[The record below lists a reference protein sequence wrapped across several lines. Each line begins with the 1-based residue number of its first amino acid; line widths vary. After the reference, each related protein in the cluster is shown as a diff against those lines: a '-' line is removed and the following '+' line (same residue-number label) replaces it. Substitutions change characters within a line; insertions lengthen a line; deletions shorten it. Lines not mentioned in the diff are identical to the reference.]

1 MATQVQ
7 FRRGTT
13 AEHSGFKG
21 ADGEVTVDTSL
32 KTVVIHDALTNGGF
46 PVLRQDGSNSQFERG
61 STTNCAL
68 KFAGDPNTGIIIS
81 PASDEIALVT
91 GGSSRLTIDANGAAT
106 FTGNV
111 QVNGTLSVTG
121 NFDSGE
127 NLALIIALG

>member
-13 AEHSGFKG
+13 AEHTGFKG

-32 KTVVIHDALTNGGF
+32 KTVVIHDAITNGGF
-46 PVLRQDGSNSQFERG
+46 PLLRSDGSNASLALG
-61 STTNCAL
+61 SVSNCSL
-68 KFAGDPNTGIIIS
+68 KFSGDPNTGLIS
-81 PASDEIALVT
+81 PSADNISLVT
-91 GGSSRLTIDANGAAT
+91 GGVSRLTIDANGAAT

-111 QVNGTLSVTG
+111 QVNGDLSVTG
-121 NFDSGE
+121 RFDSGE

>member
-46 PVLRQDGSNSQFERG
+46 PVLRQDGSNSQFDRG

-68 KFAGDPNTGIIIS
+68 KFTGDPDTGIIS
-81 PASDEIALVT
+81 PASNELALVT
-91 GGSSRLTIDANGAAT
+91 GGSSHLTIDANGAAT

>member
-32 KTVVIHDALTNGGF
+32 KTVVIHDAITNGGF

-68 KFAGDPNTGIIIS
+68 KFAGDPNTGIIS

-91 GGSSRLTIDANGAAT
+91 GGSSHLTIDANGAAT

-111 QVNGTLSVTG
+111 QVNGDLSVTG
-121 NFDSGE
+121 KFDSGE

>member
-68 KFAGDPNTGIIIS
+68 KFSGDPNTGLIS
-81 PASDEIALVT
+81 PAADEIALVT

-111 QVNGTLSVTG
+111 QVSGDLSVTG
-121 NFDSGE
+121 RFDSGE

>member
-32 KTVVIHDALTNGGF
+32 KTVVIHDAITNGGF
-46 PVLRQDGSNSQFERG
+46 PVLRQDGSNSQFDRG

-68 KFAGDPNTGIIIS
+68 KFAGDPDTGIIS
-81 PASDEIALVT
+81 PASNELALVT
-91 GGSSRLTIDANGAAT
+91 GGSSRFTIDANGAAT

-111 QVNGTLSVTG
+111 QVNGSLSVTG

>member
-21 ADGEVTVDTSL
+21 ADGEVTVDTSI
-32 KTVVIHDALTNGGF
+32 KTLVVHDALTNGGF
-46 PVLRQDGSNSQFERG
+46 PILRQDGSNSQLERG

-68 KFAGDPNTGIIIS
+68 KFAGDPNTGLIS
-81 PASDEIALVT
+81 PAADEIALVT

-111 QVNGTLSVTG
+111 QVNGDLSVTG
-121 NFDSGE
+121 KFDSGE

>member
-68 KFAGDPNTGIIIS
+68 KFAGDPNTGLIS
-81 PASDEIALVT
+81 PAADEIALVT

-111 QVNGTLSVTG
+111 QINGNLSVTG
-121 NFDSGE
+121 RFDSGE

>member
-13 AEHSGFKG
+13 SEHSSFKG
-21 ADGEVTVDTSL
+21 ANGEVTVDTTL

-46 PVLRQDGSNSQFERG
+46 PVLRQDGSNSQFDRG

-68 KFAGDPNTGIIIS
+68 KFAGDPNTGIIS

-91 GGSSRLTIDANGAAT
+91 GGSSHLTIDANGAAT

>member
-13 AEHSGFKG
+13 AEHTGFKG

-32 KTVVIHDALTNGGF
+32 KTVVIHDAITNGGF

-61 STTNCAL
+61 ATSSCAL
-68 KFAGDPNTGIIIS
+68 KFAGDPNTGIIS
-81 PASDEIALVT
+81 PASVEIALVT

-111 QVNGTLSVTG
+111 QVNGSLSVTG

>member
-21 ADGEVTVDTSL
+21 ADGEVTVATSL
-32 KTVVIHDALTNGGF
+32 KTVVIHDAITNGGF

-61 STTNCAL
+61 STSSCAL
-68 KFAGDPNTGIIIS
+68 KFAGDPNTGLIS
-81 PASDEIALVT
+81 PAADEIALVT

>member
-32 KTVVIHDALTNGGF
+32 KTVVIHDAITNGGF
-46 PVLRQDGSNSQFERG
+46 PLLRQDGSNSQFERG

-68 KFAGDPNTGIIIS
+68 KFSGDFNTGIIS

-91 GGSSRLTIDANGAAT
+91 GGSSRLTIDSNGAAT

-111 QVNGTLSVTG
+111 QVNGSLSVTG
-121 NFDSGE
+121 GFDSGE

>member
-13 AEHSGFKG
+13 AEHTSFKG

-32 KTVVIHDALTNGGF
+32 KTVVIHDAITNGGF

-68 KFAGDPNTGIIIS
+68 KFAGDPDTGIIS
-81 PASDEIALVT
+81 PASNELALVT
-91 GGSSRLTIDANGAAT
+91 GGSSHLTIDANGAAT

>member
-21 ADGEVTVDTSL
+21 AEGEVTVDTSL

-46 PVLRQDGSNSQFERG
+46 PVLRQDGSNSQFDRG

-68 KFAGDPNTGIIIS
+68 KFAGDPNTGLIS

>member
-13 AEHSGFKG
+13 AEHSGFVG
-21 ADGEVTVDTSL
+21 AEGEVTVDTSL
-32 KTVVIHDALTNGGF
+32 KTVVIHDAITNGGF
-46 PVLRQDGSNSQFERG
+46 PVLRQDGSNSQLERG

-68 KFAGDPNTGIIIS
+68 KFAGDPDTGIIS
-81 PASDEIALVT
+81 PASNELALVT
-91 GGSSRLTIDANGAAT
+91 GGSTHLTIDANGAAT

>member
-32 KTVVIHDALTNGGF
+32 KTVVIHDAITNGGF
-46 PVLRQDGSNSQFERG
+46 PLLRQDGSNSLLERG
-61 STTNCAL
+61 AVTSCAL
-68 KFAGDPNTGIIIS
+68 KFAGDPNTGLIS
-81 PASDEIALVT
+81 PAADEIALVT

-111 QVNGTLSVTG
+111 QVSGDLSVTG
-121 NFDSGE
+121 RFDSGE

>member
-21 ADGEVTVDTSL
+21 ANGEVTVDTSI
-32 KTVVIHDALTNGGF
+32 KTLVVHDALTNGGF
-46 PVLRQDGSNSQFERG
+46 PILRQDGSNSQLERG

-68 KFAGDPNTGIIIS
+68 KFAGDFNTGIIS
-81 PASDEIALVT
+81 PAADEIALVT
-91 GGSSRLTIDANGAAT
+91 GGSSHLTIDANGAAT

-111 QVNGTLSVTG
+111 QVNGSLSVTG
-121 NFDSGE
+121 GFDSGE

>member
-13 AEHSGFKG
+13 AEHSGIKG

-32 KTVVIHDALTNGGF
+32 KTVVIHDAITNGGF
-46 PVLRQDGSNSQFERG
+46 PVLIQDGSNSQFERG

-68 KFAGDPNTGIIIS
+68 KFAGDFNTGIIS
-81 PASDEIALVT
+81 PAADEIALVT
-91 GGSSRLTIDANGAAT
+91 GGSSHLTIDANGAAT

>member
-46 PVLRQDGSNSQFERG
+46 PVLRQDGSNSQFDRG

-68 KFAGDPNTGIIIS
+68 KFAGDPDTGIIS

-91 GGSSRLTIDANGAAT
+91 GGSSHLTIDANGAAT

>member
-32 KTVVIHDALTNGGF
+32 KTVVIHDAITNGGF
-46 PVLRQDGSNSQFERG
+46 PVLRQDGSNTQFDRG
-61 STTNCAL
+61 STSNCAL
-68 KFAGDPNTGIIIS
+68 KFAGDPNTGLIS

-91 GGSSRLTIDANGAAT
+91 GGVSRLTIDSNGAAT

-111 QVNGTLSVTG
+111 QVNGDLSVTG
-121 NFDSGE
+121 RFDSGE

>member
-7 FRRGTT
+7 FRRVTT
-13 AEHSGFKG
+13 AEHSSFKG

-32 KTVVIHDALTNGGF
+32 KTAVIHDALTNGGF
-46 PVLRQDGSNSQFERG
+46 PLLRQDGTNSVFERG
-61 STTNCAL
+61 TTTSCAL
-68 KFAGDPNTGIIIS
+68 KFAGDPNTGLIS
-81 PASDEIALVT
+81 PAADEIALVT

-111 QVNGTLSVTG
+111 QVNGNLSVTG
-121 NFDSGE
+121 GFDSGE

>member
-13 AEHSGFKG
+13 AEHTGFKG

-32 KTVVIHDALTNGGF
+32 KTVVIHDAITNGGF

-61 STTNCAL
+61 ATSSCAL
-68 KFAGDPNTGIIIS
+68 KFAGDPNTGIIS

-91 GGSSRLTIDANGAAT
+91 GGSSHLTIDANGAAT

>member
-13 AEHSGFKG
+13 AEHQSFKG
-21 ADGEVTVDTSL
+21 AEGEVTVDTTL
-32 KTVVIHDALTNGGF
+32 KTVVIHDAITNGGF
-46 PVLRQDGSNSQFERG
+46 PVLRDDGTNSEFARG
-61 STTNCAL
+61 SLTNCAL
-68 KFAGDPNTGIIIS
+68 KFAGDANTGLIS
-81 PASDEIALVT
+81 PAADEISLVT
-91 GGSSRLTIDANGAAT
+91 GGSSRFTIDSSGAAT

-111 QVNGTLSVTG
+111 QVNGSLTVTG

>member
-68 KFAGDPNTGIIIS
+68 KFAGDPDTGIIS
-81 PASDEIALVT
+81 PASNELALVT
-91 GGSSRLTIDANGAAT
+91 GGSSHLTIDANGAAT
-106 FTGNV
+106 FTGNI
-111 QVNGTLSVTG
+111 QVDGSLSVTG

>member
-32 KTVVIHDALTNGGF
+32 KTVVIHDAITNGGF
-46 PVLRQDGSNSQFERG
+46 PVLRQDGSNSEFERG
-61 STTNCAL
+61 STTSCAL
-68 KFAGDPNTGIIIS
+68 KFSGDPNTGLIS
-81 PASDEIALVT
+81 PAADEIALVT
-91 GGSSRLTIDANGAAT
+91 GGVSRLTIDSNGAAT

-111 QVNGTLSVTG
+111 QVNGALTVSG
-121 NFDSGE
+121 GFDSGE

>member
-32 KTVVIHDALTNGGF
+32 KTVVVHDALTAGGV
-46 PVLRQDGSNSQFERG
+46 PLLRQDGSNSQFDRG

-68 KFAGDPNTGIIIS
+68 KFAGDPNTGLIS

>member
-46 PVLRQDGSNSQFERG
+46 PVLRQDGSNSQFDRG
-61 STTNCAL
+61 STTSCAL
-68 KFAGDPNTGIIIS
+68 KFAGDPNTGLIS

>member
-13 AEHSGFKG
+13 AEHTGFKG

-46 PVLRQDGSNSQFERG
+46 PLLRQDGTNSGFERG
-61 STTNCAL
+61 TTNSCAL
-68 KFAGDPNTGIIIS
+68 KFTGDPNTGLIS

-111 QVNGTLSVTG
+111 QVNGDLSVTG
-121 NFDSGE
+121 RFDSGE

>member
-32 KTVVIHDALTNGGF
+32 KTVVIHDAITNGGF

-68 KFAGDPNTGIIIS
+68 KFAGDFNTGIIS
-81 PASDEIALVT
+81 PAADEIALVT
-91 GGSSRLTIDANGAAT
+91 GGSTHLTIDANGAAT

-111 QVNGTLSVTG
+111 QVNGSLSVTG

>member
-21 ADGEVTVDTSL
+21 ANGEVTVDTSL
-32 KTVVIHDALTNGGF
+32 KTVVIHDAITNGGF
-46 PVLRQDGSNSQFERG
+46 PLLRQDGSNSLLERG
-61 STTNCAL
+61 AVTSCAL
-68 KFAGDPNTGIIIS
+68 KFAGDPNTGLIS
-81 PASDEIALVT
+81 PAADEIALVT
-91 GGSSRLTIDANGAAT
+91 GGSSRLTIDANGAAI

-111 QVNGTLSVTG
+111 QVSGDLSVTG
-121 NFDSGE
+121 RFDSGE